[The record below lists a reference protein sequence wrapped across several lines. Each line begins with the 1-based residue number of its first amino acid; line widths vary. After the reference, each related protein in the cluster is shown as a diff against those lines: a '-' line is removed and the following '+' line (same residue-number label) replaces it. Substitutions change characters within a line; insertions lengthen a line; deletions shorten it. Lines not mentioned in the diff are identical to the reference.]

1 MHYACYDQLTHSLQ
15 KRASAMAIFVVSLAV
30 FAAFWGRDTWPIYW
44 PGDRDSYGFGHAR
57 LSLSRSLD
65 LQPKSW
71 LKWDSDEGNDG
82 RGHVLAS
89 PREREPRDGG
99 DDDTEL

>member
-1 MHYACYDQLTHSLQ
+1 
-15 KRASAMAIFVVSLAV
+15 MAIFVVSLAV
-30 FAAFWGRDTWPIYW
+30 FATFWGRDTWPIYR

-65 LQPKSW
+65 SQPKSW
-71 LKWDSDEGNDG
+71 LKWDSDEGTQGNDG
-82 RGHVLAS
+82 PRHVLAS
-89 PREREPRDGG
+89 PREPEPHDGG

>member
-1 MHYACYDQLTHSLQ
+1 MRYACYDQLTHGLQ

-30 FAAFWGRDTWPIYW
+30 FAAFWGQDTWPIYR
-44 PGDRDSYGFGHAR
+44 PGDRDSYGLWHAR

-65 LQPKSW
+65 SQSKSW

-82 RGHVLAS
+82 RRHVLAS
-89 PREREPRDGG
+89 PRELEPHDGG